1 MVYVGIVVVLCGLCW
16 NFCGFVWR
24 ELSNHEP
31 FLYVLS
37 YWVLCSECLF
47 FVSFVYFTKFL

>member
-31 FLYVLS
+31 FLCLKLLGVVL
-37 YWVLCSECLF
+37 
-47 FVSFVYFTKFL
+47 